1 MAGWSGTVAEFESE
15 VNLSTSFGVV
25 AGNTVQVALRMAQ
38 DTFVSGTGWDVNWVK
53 VYGSAPLTTANGD
66 IIAAGHIYAHS
77 STHIGDLAECVQV
90 SEPTEPGDLL
100 VVSDDP
106 NVFALSR
113 KPGDPRLAGVHSS
126 DPSVFLNRPTGG
138 VPLALSG
145 RVYVKVCGDVEPGD
159 ALASSS
165 VPGHAMKATEACCV
179 VGVALEKHS
188 GSEPGKI
195 LVLLRPGWHVPEQ
208 KKR

>member
-1 MAGWSGTVAEFESE
+1 MEGWSGSIGEFESE
-15 VNLSTSFGVV
+15 VNLSNSFGVV
-25 AGNTVQVALRMAQ
+25 AGNTVEVALRMVQ
-38 DTFVSGTGWDVNWVK
+38 DSLVSGTGWDVNWVK
-53 VYGSAPLTTANGD
+53 VYGTGPYVTGNGD
-66 IIAAGHIYAHS
+66 ILAAGHVYAHS
-77 STHIGDLAECVQV
+77 TTHIGDLAECVPV

-113 KPGDPRLAGVHSS
+113 KPGDSRIAGVHSS

-159 ALASSS
+159 ALTSSS
-165 VPGHAMKATEACCV
+165 VPGHAMKAAEPCCV

-195 LVLLRPGWHVPEQ
+195 LVLLRPGWHDP